1 MGSALG
7 TRPNAEPRVPSAECR
22 AHYLCR
28 MDSNQP
34 APSFRWNLLRVMG
47 VQVLTLLV
55 LWLLQSRY
63 GR

>member
-1 MGSALG
+1 
-7 TRPNAEPRVPSAECR
+7 
-22 AHYLCR
+22 

-34 APSFRWNLLRVMG
+34 APSFRRNLLRVIG
-47 VQVLTLLV
+47 VQLLTLLV